1 MNAEVRARW
10 IGGSF
15 LLLTLTAVLV
25 LAARSPSAAPAAVA
39 QVEGLSCEMKSDA
52 QGPTVQELMEQVIQ
66 QRMRNGAGEDADF
79 VVLNN
84 RGYNYGPAPGVD
96 FDSIMN
102 DVAAQAAQAR

>member
-10 IGGSF
+10 IAGPF
-15 LLLTLTAVLV
+15 LLLTLVALVV

-39 QVEGLSCEMKSDA
+39 QVEGVSCQMKED
-52 QGPTVQELMEQVIQ
+52 GPTVQELMEQVIQ
-66 QRMRNGAGEDADF
+66 QRMRNGGDEEPDY

-96 FDSIMN
+96 FDSLMV
-102 DVAAQAAQAR
+102 DVAAQNARER